1 MAKTKISEYNS
12 NASLNTDIN
21 SIDIAEGCAPSG
33 INNAIRE
40 LMAQL
45 KDMQDGSSGDTFT
58 FTAIDVNGGAI
69 DGTAIGAN
77 SASTGAFTTLSASG
91 AVTIGG
97 NTSVTGT
104 LAVTGNA
111 DFTST
116 GQVRVP
122 KGTTAQRANN
132 KIGSFRYNDTT
143 GGFEGVKAVSGQ
155 TISSITNS
163 TTTATLT
170 TASAHGLSTGN
181 FVVVSG
187 ASPSAYNGEYAI
199 TVTGST
205 TFTYTMASDPA
216 ASASTVGSYVYGL
229 WGVVG
234 GGATGGLN
242 NDIFYENSQTVTNDY
257 IITSGKNA
265 MSAGQITIDTG
276 VTVTVPDN
284 STWVIV

>member
-1 MAKTKISEYNS
+1 MAKTKISEYS
-12 NASLNTDIN
+12 STASLNTDIN
-21 SIDIAEGCAPSG
+21 SIDIAENCAPSG

-58 FTAIDVNGGAI
+58 FTAIDVNGGDI
-69 DGTAIGAN
+69 DGAAIGAN

-91 AVTIGG
+91 ALTVAG
-97 NTSVTGT
+97 NS
-104 LAVTGNA
+104 

-116 GQVRVP
+116 GQIRVAR
-122 KGTTAQRANN
+122 GTTAQRANN
-132 KIGSFRYNDTT
+132 KVGSFRYNSTT
-143 GGFEGVKAVSGQ
+143 GGFEGVKAVAGE

-170 TASAHGLSTGN
+170 TAANHGLATGN

-199 TVTGST
+199 TVTGDT

-216 ASASTVGSYVYGL
+216 GSASTVGSYIYGL

-234 GGATGGLN
+234 GGATGGQN
-242 NDIFYENSQTVTNDY
+242 NDIFYENSQTITNNY
-257 IITSGKNA
+257 TITSGKNA
-265 MSAGQITIDTG
+265 MTTGDITINSG
-276 VTVTVPDN
+276 VTVTVP
-284 STWVIV
+284 SGSRWVIL